1 MIVAT
6 LSRTTVV
13 TQQEEFEK
21 RSGALL
27 ARLLPYLERQP
38 GFMSHE
44 LRREG
49 DGGAM
54 IETTSWRAEADCRT
68 FLRQGAAAM
77 AATWLDAFFPTDGAR
92 NFDHYL
98 YGAPKQDPD

>member
-6 LSRTTVV
+6 LTRTTVV
-13 TQQEEFEK
+13 TQQEEFET
-21 RSGALL
+21 RRGALL

-38 GFMSHE
+38 GFLSHE
-44 LRREG
+44 LQRGG

-54 IETTSWRAEADCRT
+54 IERTSWRAEADCRA

-77 AATWLDAFFPTDGAR
+77 AATWLDAFFPT
-92 NFDHYL
+92 
-98 YGAPKQDPD
+98 APYPNGNWIRTTAEIAG